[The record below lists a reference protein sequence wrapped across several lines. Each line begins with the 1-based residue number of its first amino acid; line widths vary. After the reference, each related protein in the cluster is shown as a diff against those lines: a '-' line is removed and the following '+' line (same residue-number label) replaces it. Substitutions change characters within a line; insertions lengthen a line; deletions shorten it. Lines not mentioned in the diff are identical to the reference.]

1 MQGTLLWEPSDPG
14 ATQIARYMRAH
25 GFSDYHD
32 LWRWSV
38 EDLEGFWSSLWN
50 WFELEGN
57 PERVLGRREMPG
69 AEWFPD
75 IELSYAEQ
83 VFRRGRP
90 DEVAIV
96 AGNESGELR
105 RLTWA
110 ELEDQVARCAAGL
123 RRLGVGSGDRVAA
136 YMPNV
141 PETVVALLATA
152 SIGAV
157 WSSCAPEFGTSAVV
171 DRFRQLAPTL
181 MIATEGYDYGG
192 QHFDRRREIEQIR
205 AAVTSIE
212 HTVVFPDGWPELTGV
227 AATLEF
233 ERVPFGHPLWILYSS
248 GTTGLPKGMVQS
260 QGGILL
266 EHLKK
271 LCLHTDLSPDDA
283 FFWFTTTG
291 WMMWNYLLGGLLA
304 GSTIVLYDGRPD
316 PSGMWDFAREAGI
329 TVFGTSPAF
338 IAACMK
344 AGAKPGSLPRLR
356 AVGSA
361 GAPLPAESFDGCTGI
376 SRMFGSSRRAA
387 GRTSVR
393 RSSGACPV
401 CRYTPASSRP
411 GRSARR
417 SRHGAR
423 AAVPSSTR
431 WASW

>member
-1 MQGTLLWEPSDPG
+1 M
-14 ATQIARYMRAH
+14 
-25 GFSDYHD
+25 
-32 LWRWSV
+32 
-38 EDLEGFWSSLWN
+38 
-50 WFELEGN
+50 
-57 PERVLGRREMPG
+57 
-69 AEWFPD
+69 
-75 IELSYAEQ
+75 
-83 VFRRGRP
+83 
-90 DEVAIV
+90 
-96 AGNESGELR
+96 
-105 RLTWA
+105 
-110 ELEDQVARCAAGL
+110 
-123 RRLGVGSGDRVAA
+123 
-136 YMPNV
+136 
-141 PETVVALLATA
+141 
-152 SIGAV
+152 
-157 WSSCAPEFGTSAVV
+157 
-171 DRFRQLAPTL
+171 
-181 MIATEGYDYGG
+181 
-192 QHFDRRREIEQIR
+192 
-205 AAVTSIE
+205 
-212 HTVVFPDGWPELTGV
+212 FPDGWPELTGV

-329 TVFGTSPAF
+329 TVFGTSPAL

-344 AGAKPGSLPRLR
+344 AGRSPGRFRAYARLDPPERRSRQR
-356 AVGSA
+356 AS
-361 GAPLPAESFDGCTGI
+361 SGCTGI
-376 SRMFGSSRRAA
+376 SGRLALLDERRD
-387 GRTSVR
+387 GPLYVVR
-393 RSSGACPV
+393 RGRAQSAGI
-401 CRYTPASSRP
+401 RRRSSRP